1 MKKFSNFLID
11 YNSNIIDA
19 VYKIQQN
26 KSREVIILSKKKVLG
41 ILSEGDILR
50 CILKGISLHS
60 PVSKHYNKN
69 FKFLNERNEKNAL
82 IYFSKYN
89 LNIIPIV
96 NKKFELKD
104 IIILSKILNKI

>member
-69 FKFLNERNEKNAL
+69 FKFLNEKN
-82 IYFSKYN
+82 
-89 LNIIPIV
+89 
-96 NKKFELKD
+96 
-104 IIILSKILNKI
+104 